1 MPRKIFVNL
10 PVKDLQRS
18 IDFFTALGFTFNQQF
33 TDDKATCMVISDDI
47 YAMLLTEERFLNF
60 TNKKIADA
68 FTSTEV
74 LLSLTCESREEVD
87 EMVSKAI
94 AAGGSA
100 PNPKQEYDFMYAHGF
115 QDLDG
120 HIWEV
125 FWMDPDYVQPEE

>member
-10 PVKDLQRS
+10 PVNDLQRS

-33 TDDKATCMVISDDI
+33 TDEKATCMVISDDI

-74 LLSLTCESREEVD
+74 LLSLTCESRKEVD
-87 EMVSKAI
+87 ELVSKAL

-100 PNPKQEYDFMYAHGF
+100 PNPKLEYDFMYAHGF

>member
-33 TDDKATCMVISDDI
+33 TDEKATCMVISDDI

-87 EMVSKAI
+87 ELVSKALS
-94 AAGGSA
+94 AGGSA

>member
-18 IDFFTALGFTFNQQF
+18 IDFFTALGFSFNQQF
-33 TDDKATCMVISDDI
+33 TDDKATCMVISEDI
-47 YAMLLTEERFLNF
+47 YAMLLIEERFLNF
-60 TNKKIADA
+60 TNKKISDA
-68 FTSTEV
+68 FTTTEV
-74 LLSLTCESREEVD
+74 LISLTCESREEVD
-87 EMVSKAI
+87 EMVAKALT
-94 AAGGSA
+94 AGGSA

-125 FWMDPDYVQPEE
+125 FWMDPDFVQPQE